1 MDKFVPSAIA
11 TVIASTLAGNALA
24 NDFELPDGM
33 ERIVVT
39 ATGFEQKLTE
49 APASIS
55 IITNEE
61 IRSRLF
67 TSLLDAVKYQEG
79 IDIGTS

>member
-39 ATGFEQKLTE
+39 ATGLSK
-49 APASIS
+49 S
-55 IITNEE
+55 
-61 IRSRLF
+61 
-67 TSLLDAVKYQEG
+67 
-79 IDIGTS
+79 